1 MIHSKKISCIFTLSN
16 KNKMKVTHTNFGTG
30 TILSQ
35 DENNVTVDFNGTV
48 KTLIIK
54 FAKLTNEDG
63 SEFGVTF
70 VAPSKKIKKQNRAN
84 FMTQEE
90 FAQTEAGKMTDK
102 QWIEYREQVVRNSM
116 QSSLR

>member
-1 MIHSKKISCIFTLSN
+1 MKNKCIFTLSN
-16 KNKMKVTHTNFGTG
+16 KNNMKVIHTNFGTG
-30 TILSQ
+30 TILNQ
-35 DENNVTVDFNGTV
+35 DANNVTVDFNGTV

-70 VAPSKKIKKQNRAN
+70 VAPTKKAKKQNRAN

-90 FAQTEAGKMTDK
+90 FAKTEAGRMTEIE
-102 QWIEYREQVVRNSM
+102 WIEYREQVVRNNM